1 MASSR
6 SNIAKCLYPVDLLG
20 QTVMRHVYLLIEF
33 FELTFLSLRSVWYE
47 RPNYSRSILG
57 EVLQQIYFIGWLGM
71 PIIFALSLVTG
82 AAAILQAVSQFNLV
96 GGHEIIGQFLVLT
109 IVREVAPL
117 LTALIVIARSATAV
131 ATELGNMRA
140 NGEIEALQAMGINP
154 YSFVVYPRL
163 VGGIISVGALSF
175 YFVFFALVGGYI
187 ITAFAHEMDPRFY
200 FAVVLE
206 ALGEPE
212 GWFLFILKVIV
223 NAVMIF
229 SIASYYGLQVR
240 RSHHEVPVATTKAVM
255 RCLSYVVS
263 FNIGASVI
271 FYLVLFSIRDA
282 L

>member
-6 SNIAKCLYPVDLLG
+6 SNIAKCLYPVDWLG
-20 QTVMRHVYLLIEF
+20 QRIMSHVYLLIEF
-33 FELTFLSLRSVWYE
+33 FELTVLSLRSVWYE

-57 EVLQQIYFIGWLGM
+57 EVLQQIYFIGWQAL
-71 PIIFALSLVTG
+71 PIIFALSVVTG
-82 AAAILQAVSQFNLV
+82 AAAIWQAVSQFNML
-96 GGHEIIGQFLVLT
+96 GGQEIIGQFLVLT

-131 ATELGNMRA
+131 STELGNMRA

-163 VGGIISVGALSF
+163 VGGTISVGALSF
-175 YFVFFALVGGYI
+175 YFVFFALVGGYVV
-187 ITAFAHEMDPRFY
+187 TAFVHEMDPRFY

-206 ALGEPE
+206 ALGDPE
-212 GWFLFILKVIV
+212 AWLLFILKVIV

-255 RCLSYVVS
+255 RCLSYVVT
-263 FNIGASVI
+263 FNVGASI
-271 FYLVLFSIRDA
+271 LFYVALFAIRDA
-282 L
+282 S

>member
-6 SNIAKCLYPVDLLG
+6 SKLAKWLYPIDWLG
-20 QTVMRHVYLLIEF
+20 HAIMSYVYLLIEF
-33 FELTFLSLRSVWYE
+33 SELTYLSLRSVWFE

-57 EVLQQIYFIGWLGM
+57 EVLQQIYAIGWQAT
-71 PIIFALSLVTG
+71 PIIFALSLATG

-96 GGHEIIGQFLVLT
+96 GGQEIVGKFLVLT

-140 NGEIEALQAMGINP
+140 NGEIEALQVMGINP

-163 VGGIISVGALSF
+163 MGGIISVGALSF
-175 YFVFFALVGGYI
+175 YFVMFALIGGYI
-187 ITAFAHEMDPRFY
+187 VTAFAHEMDPRFY
-200 FAVVLE
+200 FDVVLE
-206 ALGEPE
+206 ALGAPE
-212 GWFLFILKVIV
+212 GWFLFVLKVIV
-223 NAVMIF
+223 NAVIIF
-229 SIASYYGLQVR
+229 SIASYYGLQVG

-263 FNIGASVI
+263 FNVGASILFYAVI
-271 FYLVLFSIRDA
+271 FAVRGAI
-282 L
+282 